1 MRFKENKNVLMRLQ
15 TKADAAFSRR
25 RIRAHVRSWHFAD
38 MKTAFGEIRFGG
50 LSGNWPI
57 DPDL

>member
-1 MRFKENKNVLMRLQ
+1 MRLQ

-25 RIRAHVRSWHFAD
+25 RIRANVRFWHFAD
-38 MKTAFGEIRFGG
+38 MKTAFGEIVFRG
-50 LSGNWPI
+50 LSGNRPI